1 VSIFDFLKNRPR
13 KSAETAK
20 ERLQILMAH
29 ERSNRSGPDF
39 LPMMQKEILAVVAK
53 YVSIA
58 EDKVMVKMDRGAD
71 FSTLEVEIELP
82 PPAAKERKRRSSPP
96 APSSTSSRP
105 A

>member
-1 VSIFDFLKNRPR
+1 VSIFDLFKNRPR

-29 ERSNRSGPDF
+29 ERSSRGGPDF

-53 YVSIA
+53 YVDVK
-58 EDKVMVKMDRGAD
+58 EDKVLVKVDRGAD

-82 PPAAKERKRRSSPP
+82 PPKLERKRRSASSSPP
-96 APSSTSSRP
+96 TS

>member
-1 VSIFDFLKNRPR
+1 VRIFDFFKNRPR

-29 ERSNRSGPDF
+29 ERSTRSGPDF
-39 LPMMQKEILAVVAK
+39 LPMMQKEILAVIAK
-53 YVSIA
+53 YVDIA
-58 EDKVMVKMDRGAD
+58 EEKVLVKLDRGAD

-82 PPAAKERKRRSSPP
+82 PPKAFEKRAVEAAP
-96 APSSTSSRP
+96 ASGP